1 MADDKVINKQQETI
15 GMVGNK
21 SFLQMQKANKI

>member
-21 SFLQMQKANKI
+21 SLLQMQKANKI